1 LTALPDSEGICVRI
15 LQLVVLALIAAAAT
29 SLAACGSDDNASATP
44 PPPQVAPQISLGPGG
59 RAAAVGATVSF
70 AVSATASPTSYQW
83 RRNGV
88 DIPGATMSTYSLVVG
103 LADDR
108 ARFSVVV
115 GNSVGEATSGD
126 ALLTVYPVPP
136 LVPTCQSPSDL
147 SFTVLPSAQVKT
159 GVQAG
164 TAVGGC
170 NGPLRSVQWT
180 QIAGPTVALLSD
192 KTPAIS
198 FLPPTP
204 ATYSFRADMVD
215 VNGAPTSATV
225 DVPVVAN
232 TDSTTIEIRDDQ
244 AVRQGGNISLRSWPT
259 LAPGD
264 SAVSVTWKQTL
275 GPPAV
280 LDTSDPLRA
289 LFTAPSVTRDSILA
303 FTATLQTAQGNI
315 ATDEAV
321 VLVESTAQA
330 PNADLYVFAGDH
342 VSRVYAYKPGGQ
354 YASALQ
360 RCVYDPQLQWTGAGK
375 NTCSLAVLPFLAQDT
390 AGAEPTVAQIMDRV
404 VVSHDWMGAVF
415 EQFIARSD
423 MTDVRRLLN
432 GVTAVV
438 IGAHVR
444 PSFYF
449 VLTGAIYLDADNFWL
464 TPEQRDVIDE
474 TPDFRSDFDR
484 DLQYSSVWRYALN
497 GNNIFQYF
505 PPTSRL
511 NRTPDYLVFESAWLL
526 YHELGHAGDFLPPAV
541 RGSLDPNLTA
551 WDNIGPRYGAAQLPS
566 DVIAQQLPLTSAIMR
581 GLAQVKFF
589 GMQADAAQRAYT
601 PTQVGT
607 YFSADRASD
616 EYGYAT
622 TREDIAMLFEEF
634 MMFNR
639 HGIRRDI
646 AFTDKIVPT
655 TTGDTLIVRWGQ
667 RGRDGAAAVE
677 PRVKIAVQNIA
688 PWVDTT
694 LVDALPPP
702 VDMRAGESWNSN
714 LSLPAPLGL
723 DQARVRS
730 TPATRAAD
738 AWLLERALRR
748 PGERASYRR

>member
-1 LTALPDSEGICVRI
+1 MRFR
-15 LQLVVLALIAAAAT
+15 QLVVITLISAAAN
-29 SLAACGSDDNASATP
+29 SLVACGSGDKAGAAP

-70 AVSATASPTSYQW
+70 DVSATASPTRYQW

-88 DIPGATMSTYSLVVG
+88 DIPGATMPAYSLAVG
-103 LADDR
+103 LADDG
-108 ARFSVVV
+108 ALFSVIV
-115 GNSVGEATSGD
+115 GNSVGEVTSGD

-136 LVPTCQSPSDL
+136 LVSTCQTPTDP
-147 SFTVLPSAQVKT
+147 SFTILPSNPAKT

-170 NGPLRSVQWT
+170 KGPLRSVQWT
-180 QIAGPTVALLSD
+180 QTAGPTVALLSD

-198 FLPPTP
+198 FLPPTA
-204 ATYSFRADMVD
+204 ATYSFRADIVD
-215 VNGAPTSATV
+215 VNGTGSSATV
-225 DVPVVAN
+225 DIPVVAN
-232 TDSTTIEIRDDQ
+232 TDSTSIAIRDDQ
-244 AVRQGGNISLRSWPT
+244 AVRQSGNISLRSWPT

-264 SAVSVTWKQTL
+264 SVVSVTWKQTL

-289 LFTAPSVTRDSILA
+289 LFTAPMVARDSVLA

-330 PNADLYVFAGDH
+330 PNADQYAFAGDH
-342 VSRVYAYKPGGQ
+342 VSRVYAYKPAGQ

-360 RCVYDPQLQWTGAGK
+360 QCVYDPQLQWTGAGK

-390 AGAEPTVAQIMDRV
+390 GGAEPSVAQIMDRV
-404 VVSHDWMGAVF
+404 VVSHDWVGAVF

-423 MTDVRRLLN
+423 MADVRRLLN

-464 TPEQRDVIDE
+464 TPEQRDLIDE
-474 TPDFRSDFDR
+474 TPDFRSGFDR
-484 DLQYSSVWRYALN
+484 DLEYSGVWRYALN

-511 NRTPDYLVFESAWLL
+511 NRTLDYLVFESAWLL

-541 RGSLDPNLTA
+541 RGSLDPSSSA

-566 DVIAQQLPLTSAIMR
+566 DVIAQQLPLTSVILR

-589 GMQADAAQRAYT
+589 GAQADAAQRAYT
-601 PTQVGT
+601 PTQVGSS
-607 YFSADRASD
+607 FSGDRASD
-616 EYGYAT
+616 EYSYST

-634 MMFNR
+634 MMFHR

-646 AFTDKIVPT
+646 AFTDKIMPT
-655 TTGDTLIVRWGQ
+655 TTGDTLSVRWGQ
-667 RGRDGAAAVE
+667 RGRDGAVAVE

-688 PWVDTT
+688 PWIDPA

-702 VDMRAGESWNSN
+702 LDMRAGESWNAN
-714 LSLPAPLGL
+714 LSLPAPLGTVE
-723 DQARVRS
+723 ARRS
-730 TPATRAAD
+730 TAATRAAD
-738 AWLLERALRR
+738 AWLLDRALRR
-748 PGERASYRR
+748 PGDRTRYRR